1 MRCLRA
7 RNDGKSEMCKD
18 FDAHIAPE
26 IAVNREFLAIYAF
39 IVRVLAAE

>member
-1 MRCLRA
+1 MTANQRCV
-7 RNDGKSEMCKD
+7 KI

-39 IVRVLAAE
+39 IVRVKFPRRRRR